1 MTEHPTPSIPP
12 IDPAY
17 IAEVKQLV
25 KESRTL
31 AGGVVHVARR
41 VGVVMEKFDALHEA
55 AGYTDEAYEELQ
67 EATGYRE
74 LMSFWYAIAGH
85 ATAAADHRAYMR
97 QPDWYEQL
105 IERRHARYAAEV
117 A

>member
-17 IAEVKQLV
+17 IEEVKQLV
-25 KESRTL
+25 GESTDAVCL
-31 AGGVVHVARR
+31 VAGLARR
-41 VGVVMEKFDALHEA
+41 VGIAMEQMDILRHA
-55 AGYTDEAYEELQ
+55 AGGTDVAEEELR
-67 EATGYRE
+67 AITGYGE
-74 LMSFWYAIAGH
+74 LLDIWYAIAGH
-85 ATAAADHRAYMR
+85 ATAAADHRAYMS

>member
-1 MTEHPTPSIPP
+1 MPDHPTPTIPP

-25 KESRTL
+25 KESTDAVCL
-31 AGGVVHVARR
+31 VAGLARR
-41 VGVVMEKFDALHEA
+41 VGIAMEQMDILRHA
-55 AGYTDEAYEELQ
+55 AGDTDAAMEELHA
-67 EATGYRE
+67 ATGYRE
-74 LMSFWYAIAGH
+74 LLDIWYALAGH
-85 ATAAADHRAYMR
+85 ASAAADHRAYMS

-105 IERRHARYAAEV
+105 IERRHARFAAEV